1 MKKKKLLFVHCLLD
15 ILPLWIRIGQEKT
28 NKKMQRDLFV
38 KKLSSSSEVNQHQE
52 NSNMGPPSS
61 VMMSRTS
68 SRSPQRSPNSKSPST
83 SEQDLEAFKPVL
95 DYSAYFEQHDVHLEE
110 RGIFR
115 VYTIN
120 HNINSSKKQHART
133 ILPTSEPSTISSTS
147 MNHSILGK
155 KNKSDTVLVFIHGA
169 GFTSLSWALCIKHLQ
184 QFVVKTGG
192 NVQNINFL
200 RSPPTPM
207 EMGNNNNNNSLTDA
221 LDDYEYCAIDLR
233 GHGASRASSNDLD
246 LSIETLV
253 DDIISVLQRV
263 YQGKKRDF
271 VLIGHSL
278 GGAIAV
284 RVAVKMDQME
294 DEQKKAGR
302 PLDSI
307 MAARG
312 VIVIDMVEGSA
323 LSSLPNTKRF
333 LESRPKK
340 FKNMESAIKWSVQNG
355 IVNNIQS
362 AVISIP
368 SQLEAIRDEN
378 NSELQYYTW
387 RTALEQ
393 SEPYWADWF
402 TNMSKL
408 FLSVR
413 GMKLLMIT
421 STDILD
427 KELTIAQMQ
436 GKFQMKVLN
445 KTGHCIQE
453 DDPSHT
459 AEVLFSFL
467 SRFRL

>member
-1 MKKKKLLFVHCLLD
+1 
-15 ILPLWIRIGQEKT
+15 
-28 NKKMQRDLFV
+28 MQRDLFT
-38 KKLSSSSEVNQHQE
+38 KKLSSSSSGVNHQE
-52 NSNMGPPSS
+52 NSTMGPPSS
-61 VMMSRTS
+61 MSMPSTCHPT
-68 SRSPQRSPNSKSPST
+68 SRSPQKSPNSNSPSS
-83 SEQDLEAFKPVL
+83 SEQDLQAFKPVL
-95 DYSAYFEQHDVHLEE
+95 DYSAYFEPHDVHLEE
-110 RGIFR
+110 RGTFR

-120 HNINSSKKQHART
+120 HSSTMKNQPVPT
-133 ILPTSEPSTISSTS
+133 TTTSEPSTISSAS
-147 MNHSILGK
+147 IKSININNSILGK
-155 KNKSDTVLVFIHGA
+155 KSKSDTVLVFIHGA

-184 QFVVKTGG
+184 QFVIKSGG
-192 NVQNINFL
+192 NMQNINFL

-207 EMGNNNNNNSLTDA
+207 EMGNNNILTNA
-221 LDDYEYCAIDLR
+221 FDDYEYCAIDLR
-233 GHGASRASSNDLD
+233 AHGASHTSTNDLD

-253 DDIISVLQRV
+253 DDVTSVLQKV

-284 RVAVKMDQME
+284 RVAAKMDKIE
-294 DEQKKAGR
+294 DEQKKAG
-302 PLDSI
+302 LQVNSI
-307 MAARG
+307 MTVRG

-340 FKNMESAIKWSVQNG
+340 FKTMEAAIKWSVQNG
-355 IVNNIQS
+355 VVNNIQS
-362 AVISIP
+362 ACISIP
-368 SQLEAIRDEN
+368 SQLQAISDEDH
-378 NSELQYYTW
+378 SEIMYYKW
-387 RTALEQ
+387 RTALEH
-393 SEPYWADWF
+393 SEQYWTDWF

-413 GMKLLMIT
+413 GVKLLMIT

-445 KTGHCIQE
+445 RTGHCIQE